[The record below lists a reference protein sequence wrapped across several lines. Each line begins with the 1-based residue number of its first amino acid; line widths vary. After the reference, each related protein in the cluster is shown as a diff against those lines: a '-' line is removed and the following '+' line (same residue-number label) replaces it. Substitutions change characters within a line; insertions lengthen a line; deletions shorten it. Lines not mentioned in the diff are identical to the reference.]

1 MGLAGAARADVVTL
15 KNGDRVTG
23 TLVNIKGGTLQLKSD
38 VLGNLSI
45 PMDKV
50 ANYTLDKPVALITK
64 GKVPVEGTAELTPSG
79 DWQVNAN
86 GHTQTIK
93 AADVDT
99 VMPADAYQ
107 SLVATNPRF
116 WQAFKGTASLGIS
129 IQRGNQDTSTYTTTI
144 NAVRE
149 RPTTPIFEAHTRTNV
164 GIMALLSHAS
174 ETDSNGNNSS
184 SITSHT
190 LSGNLREDVL
200 FTPTLFVFGLAQA
213 DHISTEG
220 LYLRQTYGG
229 GFGKDVIK
237 NKRTTFSLIGG
248 MTFQHEKFFNG
259 SSDSSGD
266 GLLGETLG
274 EQFTKRIRLD
284 HSLTFYPNFSNLGE
298 YRFDT
303 ATAFSLKLST
313 KLSLNTG
320 IIDLFL
326 SNPPPGNQRNNLTFS
341 TGIGYAF

>member
-1 MGLAGAARADVVTL
+1 M
-15 KNGDRVTG
+15 
-23 TLVNIKGGTLQLKSD
+23 
-38 VLGNLSI
+38 
-45 PMDKV
+45 
-50 ANYTLDKPVALITK
+50 
-64 GKVPVEGTAELTPSG
+64 
-79 DWQVNAN
+79 
-86 GHTQTIK
+86 
-93 AADVDT
+93 
-99 VMPADAYQ
+99 
-107 SLVATNPRF
+107 
-116 WQAFKGTASLGIS
+116 
-129 IQRGNQDTSTYTTTI
+129 
-144 NAVRE
+144 
-149 RPTTPIFEAHTRTNV
+149 
-164 GIMALLSHAS
+164 
-174 ETDSNGNNSS
+174 
-184 SITSHT
+184 
-190 LSGNLREDVL
+190 
-200 FTPTLFVFGLAQA
+200 
-213 DHISTEG
+213 
-220 LYLRQTYGG
+220 RQTYGG